1 MRLHSN
7 LRQFGLITETVLAA
21 ASSEMIYL
29 YDLITGSTLSSS
41 SIKRIDMDGDDS
53 WVLQTNVKHGVLA
66 IFYQKE
72 DYLHVAI
79 STATSDESKANI
91 SFNKL
96 KSASKLTCSL
106 LSCSKGNFQH
116 NNEALDMLSSTGLD
130 KDATAS
136 LVSIRLDHSVKKAL
150 SAMEKARQIN
160 GDEKSSGT
168 TLREIFDRAVSSL
181 MKEINGPTHEVEV
194 FVPPKRMK
202 NGQWNG
208 SLHYV
213 SRTSIKGPN
222 IPTCIPQS
230 FIDGCIQITMTIVLE
245 ERQDKNRN
253 PAKNIL
259 GLDARQILRD
269 LIRTGR
275 VCARI
280 HFEGS
285 YALQETGKKHPLS
298 IALKALEH
306 PVIDNPLSAFQMI
319 LEMIVNCI
327 DLSERHLVI
336 MLDHMI
342 LHAKADSIV
351 ETIHSGPKVDLS
363 VSRNERNAIS
373 AGVRAVLEIIV
384 GYSECNEAML
394 RVALVEELS
403 SSAEA
408 VLLARLLPNLLTKN
422 PYLTNPH
429 GNQKKHFVRSACQW
443 ISALSES
450 FRDDLSWA
458 KTASG
463 DNCLALLLSTVA
475 KITEN
480 SQALMLLKDSIGV
493 AEMINK
499 QKKTRAKQLATEA
512 SQMEEMPGY
521 SIDRIVF

>member
-1 MRLHSN
+1 
-7 LRQFGLITETVLAA
+7 
-21 ASSEMIYL
+21 
-29 YDLITGSTLSSS
+29 
-41 SIKRIDMDGDDS
+41 
-53 WVLQTNVKHGVLA
+53 
-66 IFYQKE
+66 
-72 DYLHVAI
+72 
-79 STATSDESKANI
+79 
-91 SFNKL
+91 
-96 KSASKLTCSL
+96 
-106 LSCSKGNFQH
+106 
-116 NNEALDMLSSTGLD
+116 
-130 KDATAS
+130 
-136 LVSIRLDHSVKKAL
+136 
-150 SAMEKARQIN
+150 
-160 GDEKSSGT
+160 
-168 TLREIFDRAVSSL
+168 
-181 MKEINGPTHEVEV
+181 
-194 FVPPKRMK
+194 
-202 NGQWNG
+202 
-208 SLHYV
+208 
-213 SRTSIKGPN
+213 
-222 IPTCIPQS
+222 
-230 FIDGCIQITMTIVLE
+230 
-245 ERQDKNRN
+245 
-253 PAKNIL
+253 
-259 GLDARQILRD
+259 
-269 LIRTGR
+269 